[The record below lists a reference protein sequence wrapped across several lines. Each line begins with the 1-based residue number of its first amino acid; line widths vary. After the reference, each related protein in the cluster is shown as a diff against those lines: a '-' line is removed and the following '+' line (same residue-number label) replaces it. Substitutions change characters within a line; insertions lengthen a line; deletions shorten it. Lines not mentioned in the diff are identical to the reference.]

1 VHIFEGRVRL
11 VWAAGCRSP
20 ILSSGLSTSL
30 LFLSAGLPS
39 GMSRECVPSGLS
51 GGNDAQV
58 IPIGRRH
65 SQYRR
70 FGERREPGRR
80 AVCSLV

>member
-1 VHIFEGRVRL
+1 MG
-11 VWAAGCRSP
+11 WAEACRRP

-51 GGNDAQV
+51 GGNDAHI
-58 IPIGRRH
+58 IPTGRRH

-70 FGERREPGRR
+70 FGECREPGRPT
-80 AVCSLV
+80 VCSLV